1 MIHFRRLLTTQVL
14 LILVLFAASSSAS
27 SQVKSLVIAV
37 EDDASPWSR
46 PDGSGYAN
54 DVVKAAFKAAGVEVE
69 LRVVPYARCKRMALR
84 GEVAG
89 CFSMSPSPEFN
100 SLIELSANP
109 IFSCYAGYFYNND
122 KPPRVKRQE
131 DLPHGT
137 VVGTV
142 IGYEYPPEIERLAQ
156 NGTIVIEQSPS
167 EALNLK
173 KLALGRVD
181 LALLTYNETK
191 SPQLLIG
198 RAGVA
203 GKVSITPLR
212 AGTLKSYIG
221 FSLKHPDGPSAAREF
236 NRGLR
241 QITRDGTMLR
251 IRSSWSRTIAREQP
265 TGRRFLV
272 KS

>member
-1 MIHFRRLLTTQVL
+1 GV
-14 LILVLFAASSSAS
+14 
-27 SQVKSLVIAV
+27 AV
-37 EDDASPWSR
+37 E
-46 PDGSGYAN
+46 
-54 DVVKAAFKAAGVEVE
+54 
-69 LRVVPYARCKRMALR
+69 LQVVPYARCKRMALR

-142 IGYEYPPEIERLAQ
+142 IGYEYPPEFERLWR

-191 SPQLLIG
+191 TPQLLIK
-198 RAGVA
+198 RAGV
-203 GKVSITPLR
+203 GGRVSSAPFR
-212 AGTLKSYIG
+212 AGLLKSYIG
-221 FSLKHPDGPSAAREF
+221 FSLKHPDGPWALREF

-241 QITRDGTMLR
+241 LIVKDGTMLR
-251 IRSSWSRTIAREQP
+251 IRSEWSRTIAVEQP
-265 TGRRFLV
+265 TGRKSLV
-272 KS
+272 KL